1 MLNKR
6 NLPIV
11 LLVSALGIAI
21 ALKTFA
27 FSGTPPTKYEKILK
41 NVSEMLEEIHYSPKD
56 IDDQFSKEV
65 FKKYL
70 GEVDVEKKIFLRSD
84 IQELSAKYQ
93 SLLDDEILGKVPVEF
108 VPAVVTLYKK
118 RLVEVQNISREIL
131 AQPFDFNKQETVDLD
146 YDKMDYPLNLAAQR
160 EELRKNLKYRALEKY
175 VDLLEQQEA
184 AKGKPAYVAKS
195 GEQLEKEAREKVL
208 KVVDR
213 SYDHFLLKSNEDDMF
228 NIFVETIVQC
238 MDPHTDYF
246 PPVEKRSFDEDMSG
260 HFYGIGAALRDEDG
274 TIKIVSLVTGSP
286 AWKSGQV
293 NVGDVILKVGQG
305 NQEPVDLTSYMVE
318 DAVKIIRGDKGTE
331 VKLSLKKADGSV
343 KTVTLVRDEIIQD
356 EKFAK
361 SVIIQSEKGKIG
373 YIFLPE
379 FYADFDNQKGSRCS
393 VDVAREI
400 IKLKEAKVDGIVL
413 DLRNNGGG
421 SLYDVVQMVGLF
433 IDQGPVVQVRDRDGK
448 PQVLNDRDKTVL
460 YDGPLAVMVNEFSA
474 SASEIFAAAIQ
485 DYHRGVIIG
494 STSTYGKGT
503 VQRNIPLDKNA
514 GLDDLGGPMGS
525 VKLTLQKFYRI
536 NGGSTQLRGVSS
548 DIVLP
553 DLYEHYKIREK
564 DQPDALAWDEM
575 PKADYTTW
583 KYAYDINNIRTTS
596 TERTNSNVAFTTISK
611 NADWLDKQ
619 NDKTFPL
626 NLKAYQEQQKM
637 VRMMVKQIDSVS
649 KLSNPMVITTLP
661 QDTAKYSEDKDKAE
675 RYKQWVESRTTDI
688 YLKETINV
696 MDDMI
701 SLKGVVYKN

>member
-11 LLVSALGIAI
+11 LLVLGFGIVI

-27 FSGTPPTKYEKILK
+27 FTGNPPNRYEKILK
-41 NVSEMLEEIHYSPKD
+41 NLSELLEEIHYSPKD
-56 IDDQFSKEV
+56 IDDKFSAEV

-70 GEVDVEKKIFLRSD
+70 GEVDVEKKIFIKSD
-84 IQELSAKYQ
+84 IQELSKYQ
-93 SLLDDEILGKVPVEF
+93 NQLDDEILGKTTVQF
-108 VPAVVTLYKK
+108 VPAVVAIYKK
-118 RLVEVQNISREIL
+118 RLQETQNVTREIL
-131 AQPFDFNKQETVDLD
+131 TQPFDFNKQETVNLD
-146 YDKMDYPLNLAAQR
+146 YEKLDFPVNAAAQR
-160 EELRKNLKYRALEKY
+160 EEIRKKLKYMTLEKY
-175 VDLLEQQEA
+175 SDLLDQQEA
-184 AKGKPAYVAKS
+184 AKGKPNYVAKTN
-195 GEQLEKEAREKVL
+195 EQLEKEARDKTL
-208 KVVDR
+208 KISDR
-213 SYDHFLLKSNEDDMF
+213 FYEHLKIKADDDDFF
-228 NIFVETIVQC
+228 NVFVETIVQC

-260 HFYGIGAALRDEDG
+260 RFYGIGAALRDEDG
-274 TIKIVSLVTGSP
+274 TIKIVTLVTGSP

-293 NVGDVILKVGQG
+293 NVGDVILKVAQG

-318 DAVKIIRGDKGTE
+318 DAVKIIRGNKGTE
-331 VKLSLKKADGSV
+331 VRLTLKKADGSV
-343 KTVTLVRDEIIQD
+343 KVVNLVRDEIVQD

-361 SVIIQSEKGKIG
+361 SVIVQSEKGKIG

-379 FYADFDNQKGSRCS
+379 FYADFDNSKGNRCS
-393 VDVAREI
+393 IDVAKEI

-421 SLYDVVQMVGLF
+421 SLFDVVQMVGYF

-448 PQVLNDRDKTVL
+448 PQVLNDKDKTVL

-503 VQRNIPLDKNA
+503 VQRNIPLDKNI
-514 GLDDLGGPMGS
+514 GFNDLGGPLGT

-553 DLYEHYKIREK
+553 DLYEHYKVREK

-583 KYAYDINNIRTTS
+583 KYAYDINNIRTSS
-596 TERTNSNVAFTTISK
+596 TERTSTNNAFSTISK
-611 NADWLDKQ
+611 NATWLDKQ
-619 NDKTFPL
+619 NDKMFPL
-626 NLKAYQEQQKM
+626 NLKAYQDEQKM
-637 VRMMVKQIDSVS
+637 VRATVKQIDSVS
-649 KLSNPMVITTLP
+649 KLKVPMEVYSLP
-661 QDTAKYSEDKDKAE
+661 QDTLKFVGDKDKMD
-675 RYKQWVESRTTDI
+675 RYKQWVDSRKTDI